1 MDTKM
6 SFTSRDE
13 GKMVAYKLL
22 SKFTNIGDIRIFPQC
37 ICVIH
42 TFMKVNNIFYE
53 ILALL
58 CLVHILE
65 C

>member
-22 SKFTNIGDIRIFPQC
+22 SKFTNIGDIRIFPQS
-37 ICVIH
+37 V
-42 TFMKVNNIFYE
+42 FV
-53 ILALL
+53 
-58 CLVHILE
+58 
-65 C
+65 